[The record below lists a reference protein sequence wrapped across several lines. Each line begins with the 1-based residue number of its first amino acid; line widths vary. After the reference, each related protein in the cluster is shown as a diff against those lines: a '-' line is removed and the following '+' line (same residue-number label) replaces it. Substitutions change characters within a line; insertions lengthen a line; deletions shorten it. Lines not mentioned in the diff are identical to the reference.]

1 MSMEMDQLVQLI
13 LNGTGETLYM
23 TLISTAIAYVI
34 GLPLGVLLVIT
45 EKGHIRPN
53 PYFNSVLGTAIN
65 LLRSIPFLIL
75 IVMLFPVTRAVM
87 GSAIGSKATILPLV
101 VGAFPY
107 IARMVESSLKEVDHG
122 VIEAAQS
129 MGASTLQIVWKVY
142 LPEAK
147 PSLILGGA
155 ISLVTILAYT
165 AIAGTVGAGG
175 LGDIAVRYGHQRG
188 ITSVMWVTVVFL
200 IILVQVVQLIFNW
213 LSRRIDKRLDQP
225 SGAKKSGPLDLL
237 PRFAH
242 TK

>member
-107 IARMVESSLKEVDHG
+107 LARMVESSLKEVDHG

-129 MGASTLQIVWKVY
+129 MGASPLQIIYKVM
-142 LPEAK
+142 LPESF
-147 PSLILGGA
+147 PSLLNGLAICLTTLLG
-155 ISLVTILAYT
+155 YT
-165 AIAGTVGAGG
+165 AMAGAVGGGG
-175 LGDIAVRYGHQRG
+175 LGKIAIDYGLNRNKMDILYVASIALV
-188 ITSVMWVTVVFL
+188 L
-200 IILVQVVQLIFNW
+200 LVQVMQVLGTRSSKWIDH
-213 LSRRIDKRLDQP
+213 RRK
-225 SGAKKSGPLDLL
+225 
-237 PRFAH
+237 
-242 TK
+242 

>member
-107 IARMVESSLKEVDHG
+107 IARMVESSLKEVDHE

-129 MGASTLQIVWKVY
+129 MGASPLQIICKVM
-142 LPEAK
+142 LPESF
-147 PSLILGGA
+147 PSLLNGLAICLTTILG
-155 ISLVTILAYT
+155 YT
-165 AIAGTVGAGG
+165 AMAGAVGGGG
-175 LGDIAVRYGHQRG
+175 LGKIAIDYGLNRNKMDILYVASIALV
-188 ITSVMWVTVVFL
+188 L
-200 IILVQVVQLIFNW
+200 LVQVMQVLGTRSSKWIDH
-213 LSRRIDKRLDQP
+213 RRK
-225 SGAKKSGPLDLL
+225 
-237 PRFAH
+237 
-242 TK
+242 

>member
-129 MGASTLQIVWKVY
+129 MGASPLQIICKVM
-142 LPEAK
+142 LPESF
-147 PSLILGGA
+147 PSLLNGLAICLTTILG
-155 ISLVTILAYT
+155 YT
-165 AIAGTVGAGG
+165 AMAGAVGGGG
-175 LGDIAVRYGHQRG
+175 LGKIAIDYGLNRNKMDILYVASIALV
-188 ITSVMWVTVVFL
+188 L
-200 IILVQVVQLIFNW
+200 LVQVMQVLGTRSSKWIDH
-213 LSRRIDKRLDQP
+213 RRK
-225 SGAKKSGPLDLL
+225 
-237 PRFAH
+237 
-242 TK
+242 

>member
-129 MGASTLQIVWKVY
+129 MGASPLQIICKVM
-142 LPEAK
+142 LPESF
-147 PSLILGGA
+147 PSLLNGLAICLTTILG
-155 ISLVTILAYT
+155 YT
-165 AIAGTVGAGG
+165 AMAGAVGGGG
-175 LGDIAVRYGHQRG
+175 LGKIAIDYGLNRNKMDILYVASIALV
-188 ITSVMWVTVVFL
+188 L
-200 IILVQVVQLIFNW
+200 LVQVMQVLGTRSSKWIDP
-213 LSRRIDKRLDQP
+213 RRK
-225 SGAKKSGPLDLL
+225 
-237 PRFAH
+237 
-242 TK
+242 

>member
-1 MSMEMDQLVQLI
+1 MEMDQLVQLI

-53 PYFNSVLGTAIN
+53 PYFNSVLGTVIN

-129 MGASTLQIVWKVY
+129 MGASPLQIIYKVM
-142 LPEAK
+142 LPESF
-147 PSLILGGA
+147 PSLLNGLAICLTTILG
-155 ISLVTILAYT
+155 YT
-165 AIAGTVGAGG
+165 AMAGAVGGGG
-175 LGDIAVRYGHQRG
+175 LGKIAIDYGLNRNKMDILYVASIALV
-188 ITSVMWVTVVFL
+188 L
-200 IILVQVVQLIFNW
+200 LVQVMQVLGTRSSKWIDH
-213 LSRRIDKRLDQP
+213 RRK
-225 SGAKKSGPLDLL
+225 
-237 PRFAH
+237 
-242 TK
+242 

>member
-23 TLISTAIAYVI
+23 TLISTAIAYVV

-53 PYFNSVLGTAIN
+53 PYFNSVLGTVIN

-129 MGASTLQIVWKVY
+129 MGASPLQIIYKVM
-142 LPEAK
+142 LPESF
-147 PSLILGGA
+147 PSLLNGLAICLTTILG
-155 ISLVTILAYT
+155 YT
-165 AIAGTVGAGG
+165 AMAGAVGGGG
-175 LGDIAVRYGHQRG
+175 LGKIAIDYGLNRNKMDILYVASIALV
-188 ITSVMWVTVVFL
+188 L
-200 IILVQVVQLIFNW
+200 LVQVMQVLGTRSSKWIDH
-213 LSRRIDKRLDQP
+213 RRK
-225 SGAKKSGPLDLL
+225 
-237 PRFAH
+237 
-242 TK
+242 

>member
-129 MGASTLQIVWKVY
+129 MGASPLQIIYKVM
-142 LPEAK
+142 LPESF
-147 PSLILGGA
+147 PSLLNGLAICLTTILG
-155 ISLVTILAYT
+155 YT
-165 AIAGTVGAGG
+165 AMAGAVGGGG
-175 LGDIAVRYGHQRG
+175 LGKIAIDYGLNRNKMDILYVASIALV
-188 ITSVMWVTVVFL
+188 L
-200 IILVQVVQLIFNW
+200 LVQVMQVLGICSSKW
-213 LSRRIDKRLDQP
+213 IDHRRK
-225 SGAKKSGPLDLL
+225 
-237 PRFAH
+237 
-242 TK
+242 

>member
-1 MSMEMDQLVQLI
+1 MSISEILPLVPQALWESFYMVAA
-13 LNGTGETLYM
+13 TTLF
-23 TLISTAIAYVI
+23 AYVI

-53 PYFNSVLGTAIN
+53 PYFNSVLGTSIN

-129 MGASTLQIVWKVY
+129 MGASPLQIICKVM
-142 LPEAK
+142 LPESF
-147 PSLILGGA
+147 PSLLNGLAICLTTILG
-155 ISLVTILAYT
+155 YT
-165 AIAGTVGAGG
+165 AMAGAVGGGG
-175 LGDIAVRYGHQRG
+175 LGKIAIDYGLNRNKMDILYVASIALV
-188 ITSVMWVTVVFL
+188 L
-200 IILVQVVQLIFNW
+200 LVQVMQVLGTRSSKWIDH
-213 LSRRIDKRLDQP
+213 RRK
-225 SGAKKSGPLDLL
+225 
-237 PRFAH
+237 
-242 TK
+242 

>member
-23 TLISTAIAYVI
+23 TLISTAIAYVV

-129 MGASTLQIVWKVY
+129 MGASPLQIICKVM
-142 LPEAK
+142 LPESF
-147 PSLILGGA
+147 PSLLNGLAICLTTILG
-155 ISLVTILAYT
+155 YT
-165 AIAGTVGAGG
+165 AMAGAVGGGG
-175 LGDIAVRYGHQRG
+175 LGKIAIDYGLNRNKMDILYVASIALV
-188 ITSVMWVTVVFL
+188 L
-200 IILVQVVQLIFNW
+200 LVQVMQVLGTRSSKWIDH
-213 LSRRIDKRLDQP
+213 RRK
-225 SGAKKSGPLDLL
+225 
-237 PRFAH
+237 
-242 TK
+242 

>member
-13 LNGTGETLYM
+13 LTGTGETLYM

-129 MGASTLQIVWKVY
+129 MGASPLQIICKVM
-142 LPEAK
+142 LPESF
-147 PSLILGGA
+147 PSLLNGLAICLTTILG
-155 ISLVTILAYT
+155 YT
-165 AIAGTVGAGG
+165 AMAGAVGGGG
-175 LGDIAVRYGHQRG
+175 LGKIAIDYGLNRNKMDILYVASIALV
-188 ITSVMWVTVVFL
+188 L
-200 IILVQVVQLIFNW
+200 LVQVMQVLGTRSSKWIDH
-213 LSRRIDKRLDQP
+213 RRK
-225 SGAKKSGPLDLL
+225 
-237 PRFAH
+237 
-242 TK
+242 

>member
-129 MGASTLQIVWKVY
+129 MGASPLQIIYKVM
-142 LPEAK
+142 LPESF
-147 PSLILGGA
+147 PSLLNGLAICLTTILG
-155 ISLVTILAYT
+155 YT
-165 AIAGTVGAGG
+165 AMAGAVGGGG
-175 LGDIAVRYGHQRG
+175 LGKIAIDYGLNRNKMDILYVASIALV
-188 ITSVMWVTVVFL
+188 L
-200 IILVQVVQLIFNW
+200 LVQVMQVLGTRSSKWIDH
-213 LSRRIDKRLDQP
+213 RRK
-225 SGAKKSGPLDLL
+225 
-237 PRFAH
+237 
-242 TK
+242 

>member
-23 TLISTAIAYVI
+23 TLISTAIAYVV

-129 MGASTLQIVWKVY
+129 MGASPLQIIYKVM
-142 LPEAK
+142 LPESF
-147 PSLILGGA
+147 PSLLNGLAICLTTILG
-155 ISLVTILAYT
+155 YT
-165 AIAGTVGAGG
+165 AMAGAVGGGG
-175 LGDIAVRYGHQRG
+175 LGKIAIDYGLNRNKMDILYVASIALV
-188 ITSVMWVTVVFL
+188 L
-200 IILVQVVQLIFNW
+200 LVQVMQVLGTRSSKWIDH
-213 LSRRIDKRLDQP
+213 RRK
-225 SGAKKSGPLDLL
+225 
-237 PRFAH
+237 
-242 TK
+242 

>member
-53 PYFNSVLGTAIN
+53 PYFNSVLGTVIN

-129 MGASTLQIVWKVY
+129 MGASPLQIIYKVM
-142 LPEAK
+142 LPESF
-147 PSLILGGA
+147 PSLLNGLAICLTTILG
-155 ISLVTILAYT
+155 YT
-165 AIAGTVGAGG
+165 AMAGAVGGGG
-175 LGDIAVRYGHQRG
+175 LGKIAIDYGLNRNKMDILYVASIALV
-188 ITSVMWVTVVFL
+188 L
-200 IILVQVVQLIFNW
+200 LVQVMQVLGTRSSKWIDH
-213 LSRRIDKRLDQP
+213 RRK
-225 SGAKKSGPLDLL
+225 
-237 PRFAH
+237 
-242 TK
+242 

>member
-53 PYFNSVLGTAIN
+53 PYFNSVLGTSIN

-129 MGASTLQIVWKVY
+129 MGASPLQIICKVM
-142 LPEAK
+142 LPESF
-147 PSLILGGA
+147 PSLLNGLAICLTTILG
-155 ISLVTILAYT
+155 YT
-165 AIAGTVGAGG
+165 AMAGAVGGGG
-175 LGDIAVRYGHQRG
+175 LGKIAIDYGLNRNKMDILYVASIALV
-188 ITSVMWVTVVFL
+188 L
-200 IILVQVVQLIFNW
+200 LVQVMQVLGTRSSKWIDH
-213 LSRRIDKRLDQP
+213 RRK
-225 SGAKKSGPLDLL
+225 
-237 PRFAH
+237 
-242 TK
+242 

>member
-53 PYFNSVLGTAIN
+53 PYFNSVLGTSIN

-129 MGASTLQIVWKVY
+129 MGASPLQIIYKVM
-142 LPEAK
+142 LPESF
-147 PSLILGGA
+147 PSLLNGLAICLTTILGCTAMAGA
-155 ISLVTILAYT
+155 
-165 AIAGTVGAGG
+165 VGGGG
-175 LGDIAVRYGHQRG
+175 LGKIAIDYGLNRNKMDILYVASIALV
-188 ITSVMWVTVVFL
+188 L
-200 IILVQVVQLIFNW
+200 LVQVMQVLGTRSSKWIDH
-213 LSRRIDKRLDQP
+213 RRK
-225 SGAKKSGPLDLL
+225 
-237 PRFAH
+237 
-242 TK
+242 

>member
-1 MSMEMDQLVQLI
+1 MSMEQDQLVQLI

-129 MGASTLQIVWKVY
+129 MGASPLQIICKVM
-142 LPEAK
+142 LPESF
-147 PSLILGGA
+147 PSLLNGLAICLTTILG
-155 ISLVTILAYT
+155 YT
-165 AIAGTVGAGG
+165 AMAGAVGGGG
-175 LGDIAVRYGHQRG
+175 LGKIAIDYGLNRNKMDILYVASIALV
-188 ITSVMWVTVVFL
+188 L
-200 IILVQVVQLIFNW
+200 LVQVMQVLGTRSSKWIDH
-213 LSRRIDKRLDQP
+213 RRK
-225 SGAKKSGPLDLL
+225 
-237 PRFAH
+237 
-242 TK
+242 